1 MSANLPMQLD
11 RGPLREDSS
20 EEAPSLLDMMMA
32 QANRKLDNIAEPS
45 PEDLAAL
52 ADLDDLEDI
61 DTVLDEPD
69 VLHPALS
76 LLAELDEPELVSLES
91 LDDVKETA
99 ALDHD
104 LDEVDELLDEVDE
117 LLDDV
122 ESLIVD
128 YIDVDIDDDELEDEG
143 YDLDDDEFGN
153 YRDLYGDDDSIIP
166 SFSEGEFAE
175 EEENGTAYYDD
186 LR

>member
-104 LDEVDELLDEVDE
+104 LDEVDD

-122 ESLIVD
+122 ESLIDD

>member
-1 MSANLPMQLD
+1 MSANLPMQLN
-11 RGPLREDSS
+11 RGPLREDSN

-32 QANRKLDNIAEPS
+32 QANGKLDDIAEPS

-52 ADLDDLEDI
+52 DDLDDLADI

-76 LLAELDEPELVSLES
+76 LLAALDEPELVSLES
-91 LDDVKETA
+91 LDDVDETV

-104 LDEVDELLDEVDE
+104 LDEVDE

-122 ESLIVD
+122 ESLIED
-128 YIDVDIDDDELEDEG
+128 FIDVDIDDDELEDEG
-143 YDLDDDEFGN
+143 YDLDDDDYGN

-166 SFSEGEFAE
+166 SFREGEFAE
-175 EEENGTAYYDD
+175 EEENDTAYYDD